1 MTVLFIP
8 YSGRKHSH
16 TYSYNFAM
24 AIISQD
30 DHLITTFHMMEI
42 CRQNYVMTTIGYER
56 ERNLINKDGFDS
68 KKQTRSPQGGLIEK
82 Q

>member
-8 YSGRKHSH
+8 YSGRKHSP

-42 CRQNYVMTTIGYER
+42 CR
-56 ERNLINKDGFDS
+56 
-68 KKQTRSPQGGLIEK
+68 
-82 Q
+82 